1 MNNAREEESG
11 SNIGD
16 ARQRLADRLALL
28 LAKHWRRKQCE
39 PPDATQGQ
47 KSSPNADQRHDTD
60 K

>member
-1 MNNAREEESG
+1 MNESRENESG
-11 SNIGD
+11 SNIGE

-39 PPDATQGQ
+39 PSDATQGEQ
-47 KSSPNADQRHDTD
+47 CSQSADQRQDTG